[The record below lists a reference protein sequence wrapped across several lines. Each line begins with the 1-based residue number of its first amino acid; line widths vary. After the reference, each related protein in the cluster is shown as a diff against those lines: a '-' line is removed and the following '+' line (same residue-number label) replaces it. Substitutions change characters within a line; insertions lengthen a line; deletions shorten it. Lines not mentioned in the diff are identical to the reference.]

1 MTLVSMSEML
11 VNAKKEK
18 YAVPQFN
25 IINMEFT
32 QAIVEV
38 SNEEN
43 SPVILG
49 VGEPTI
55 KYMGMDYVIAIANAA
70 AKNSSIPIAL
80 HLDHGSSFEVVMQCI
95 KAGFSSVMIDGSK
108 YSFEKNIALTNKVV
122 EAAHSVGVSVEA
134 ELGTIGGAED
144 NIYVNEN
151 DVILP
156 SAEEAIEFW
165 NHTNL
170 DALAV
175 AVGTAHGMYKIE
187 PKIRFDVISKIANS
201 IPVPLVLHGGS
212 GVPDQDIQKAIAI
225 GISKINVNTEN
236 QVAFSNAVRQIINS
250 NDDIQDSRL
259 FLRVGRDAVKEMV
272 RSKIRLFSSAN
283 KTDAII
289 LNK

>member
-1 MTLVSMSEML
+1 MTLLPMTEML
-11 VNAKKEK
+11 LKAKKEK

-38 SNEEN
+38 STEEN

-55 KYMGMDYVIAIANAA
+55 KYMGMEYVMAIVEASM
-70 AKNSSIPIAL
+70 KNSSVPIAL
-80 HLDHGSSFEVVMQCI
+80 HLDHGSSFEVVMMCI
-95 KAGFSSVMIDGSK
+95 RAGFSSVMIDGSK
-108 YSFEKNIALTNKVV
+108 YSFEENIALTRKVV
-122 EAAHSVGVSVEA
+122 EAAHSVEVSVEA
-134 ELGTIGGAED
+134 ELGTIGGTED
-144 NIYVNEN
+144 NLHVDEN

-156 SAEEAIEFW
+156 NSEEAIEFW
-165 NHTNL
+165 NHTKV

-187 PKIRFDVISKIANS
+187 PNIRFDVISEVSKS

-212 GVPDQDIQKAIAI
+212 GVPDQDIKRAIGC

-236 QVAFSNAVRQIINS
+236 QVAFSDAVRKIINS
-250 NDDIQDSRL
+250 HDNIQDSRL

-272 RSKIRLFSSAN
+272 RSKIRLFNSIN
-283 KTDAII
+283 KNDASFIK
-289 LNK
+289 N

>member
-1 MTLVSMSEML
+1 MTLVPMSEML
-11 VNAKKEK
+11 VKAKKEK

-55 KYMGMDYVIAIANAA
+55 KYMGMEYVIAIANAA

-134 ELGTIGGAED
+134 ELGTIGGTED
-144 NIYVNEN
+144 NIYVNVN

-165 NHTNL
+165 NHTNV

-187 PKIRFDVISKIANS
+187 PKIKFDVISKISNS

-212 GVPDQDIQKAIAI
+212 GVPDQDIQKAIHC

-236 QVAFSNAVRQIINS
+236 QVAFSNAVKQIINS
-250 NDDIQDSRL
+250 NNDIQDSRL
-259 FLRVGRDAVKEMV
+259 FLRVGREAVKQMV
-272 RSKIRLFSSAN
+272 RSKIRLFNSAN

>member
-1 MTLVSMSEML
+1 MTLLPMTDML
-11 VNAKKEK
+11 LKAKKEK

-38 SNEEN
+38 STEEN

-55 KYMGMDYVIAIANAA
+55 KYMGMEYVMAIAEAA
-70 AKNSSIPIAL
+70 AKNSPIPISL

-95 KAGFSSVMIDGSK
+95 RAGFSSVMIDGSK
-108 YSFEKNIALTNKVV
+108 YSFDENISLTKKVV
-122 EAAHSVGVSVEA
+122 ESAHSVGVSVEA
-134 ELGTIGGAED
+134 ELGTIGGTED
-144 NIYVNEN
+144 NLHVHEK

-156 SAEEAIEFW
+156 SSDEAIEFW
-165 NHTNL
+165 NYTRV

-187 PKIRFDVISKIANS
+187 PNIRFDVISDVSKS

-212 GVPDQDIQKAIAI
+212 GVADQDIKRAIEC

-236 QVAFSNAVRQIINS
+236 QVAFSNAVRRIINS
-250 NDDIQDSRL
+250 HDDIQDSRL
-259 FLRVGRDAVKEMV
+259 FLRVGREAVKEMV
-272 RSKIRLFSSAN
+272 RSKIRLFSSIN
-283 KTDAII
+283 KNDGSLQKI
-289 LNK
+289 

>member
-11 VNAKKEK
+11 GKAKKEK

-55 KYMGMDYVIAIANAA
+55 KYMGMEYVIAIANAA
-70 AKNSSIPIAL
+70 AKNSSIPITL

-144 NIYVNEN
+144 NIFVNEN

-165 NHTNL
+165 NHTNV

-187 PKIRFDVISKIANS
+187 PKIKFDVISKISNS

-212 GVPDQDIQKAIAI
+212 GVPEQDIQKAINC

-236 QVAFSNAVRQIINS
+236 QVAFSNAVRQIINN

>member
-1 MTLVSMSEML
+1 MTLVPMSEML
-11 VNAKKEK
+11 VKAKKEK

-55 KYMGMDYVIAIANAA
+55 KYMGMEYVIAIANAA

-134 ELGTIGGAED
+134 ELGTIGGTED

-165 NHTNL
+165 NHTNV

-187 PKIRFDVISKIANS
+187 PKIKFDVISKIYNS

-212 GVPDQDIQKAIAI
+212 GVPDQDIQKAIHC

-236 QVAFSNAVRQIINS
+236 QVAFSNAVKQIINS
-250 NDDIQDSRL
+250 NNDIQDSRL
-259 FLRVGRDAVKEMV
+259 FLRVGREAVKQMV
-272 RSKIRLFSSAN
+272 RSKIRLFNSAN

>member
-1 MTLVSMSEML
+1 MTLVPMSEML
-11 VNAKKEK
+11 VKAKKEK

-55 KYMGMDYVIAIANAA
+55 KYMGMEYVIAIANAA

-134 ELGTIGGAED
+134 ELGTIGGTED

-165 NHTNL
+165 NHTNV

-187 PKIRFDVISKIANS
+187 PKIKFDVISKISNS

-212 GVPDQDIQKAIAI
+212 GVPDQDIQKAIHC

-236 QVAFSNAVRQIINS
+236 QVAFSNAVKQIINS
-250 NDDIQDSRL
+250 NNDIQDSRL
-259 FLRVGRDAVKEMV
+259 FLRVGREAVKQMV
-272 RSKIRLFSSAN
+272 RSKIRLFNSAN

>member
-1 MTLVSMSEML
+1 MTLVPITEML
-11 VNAKKEK
+11 VKAKQEK

-55 KYMGMDYVIAIANAA
+55 KYMGMEYIIAIANAA

-95 KAGFSSVMIDGSK
+95 RAGFSSVMIDGSK
-108 YSFEKNIALTNKVV
+108 YTLENNILLTKKVV

-134 ELGTIGGAED
+134 ELGTIGGTED
-144 NIYVNEN
+144 NIHIDEN

-156 SAEEAIEFW
+156 SSHEAIEFW
-165 NHTNL
+165 NKTKV
-170 DALAV
+170 DVLAV

-187 PKIRFDVISKIANS
+187 PKIRFDVISEISNS

-212 GVPDQDIQKAIAI
+212 GVPDQDIKKSIEC

-236 QVAFSNAVRQIINS
+236 QVAFSNAVRKIINS

-259 FLRVGRDAVKEMV
+259 FLRVGREAVKEMV
-272 RSKIRLFSSAN
+272 RSKIRLFNSIN
-283 KTDAII
+283 KNDPSLINI
-289 LNK
+289 